1 MQERKTLFLFFI
13 VLMLTLYG
21 NAQKIPKPDADR
33 AKHALLALEQKW
45 LQNEDDPATQEQ
57 ILADDFV
64 HVLPSG
70 MISKRDQI
78 AFLRSRKQNGD
89 KLQRHFEQ
97 LKVRIYGKTGIANGI
112 VVATD
117 KPGTVVRKTV
127 FTDVFVYRNGRWQ
140 AVNSQEN
147 DYKPRGNH

>member
-1 MQERKTLFLFFI
+1 MLAQKTLFLLPV
-13 VLMLTLYG
+13 VLMLTMLG
-21 NAQKIPKPDADR
+21 NAQNSPTPDGVR
-33 AKHALLALEQKW
+33 AKRQLLTLEQKW
-45 LQNEDDPATQEQ
+45 LQAEDDPATQEH

-70 MISKRDQI
+70 MISKEDQI
-78 AFLRSRKQNGD
+78 DFVRSRKQHPD

-97 LKVRIYGKTGIANGI
+97 LRVRIYGTAAVVNGI
-112 VVATD
+112 VMAMD

-127 FTDVFVYRNGRWQ
+127 FTDVFAYRNGRWQ

-147 DYKPRGNH
+147 DFQPRRNH